1 MRTFRLRGPCFG
13 KAFSLIELLVVMGII
28 AILAAMLLPA
38 LIKKDKVKASR
49 ARLEISQIVTAAQQ
63 YESIYSTFPV
73 SSGSQASAA
82 ALGGDFTYGGI
93 TLNNILGA
101 PASTPDNSEVIA
113 ILMDLTDFGNGQP
126 TVNQGHVKNPKRHVF
141 LNAKMTSDTDS
152 PGVGPDGV
160 YRDPWGV
167 PYIIS
172 FDLNGDG
179 KCRDLFYSR
188 QIVSQKD
195 GKTGFNGLLNTSD
208 AGGNGNNF
216 VYHGNIMVW
225 SFGPDK
231 TASVAANAETVPN
244 KNNILSWK

>member
-1 MRTFRLRGPCFG
+1 
-13 KAFSLIELLVVMGII
+13 
-28 AILAAMLLPA
+28 
-38 LIKKDKVKASR
+38 
-49 ARLEISQIVTAAQQ
+49 
-63 YESIYSTFPV
+63 
-73 SSGSQASAA
+73 
-82 ALGGDFTYGGI
+82 
-93 TLNNILGA
+93 
-101 PASTPDNSEVIA
+101 
-113 ILMDLTDFGNGQP
+113 
-126 TVNQGHVKNPKRHVF
+126 VF
-141 LNAKMTSDTDS
+141 LDAKLTSDTDA

-188 QIVSQKD
+188 QSVSQKD

-216 VYHGNIMVW
+216 AYHGNIMVW
-225 SFGPDK
+225 SFGRDK
-231 TASVAANAETVPN
+231 TASVGANAETVPN